1 MRLENVFGADSDPLE
16 GVGDTAPGREASP
29 DDAEASVATGA
40 EPPKIV
46 SNTESTTLEED
57 CLGVAFGAAAGLG
70 GWARDDAVADTD
82 AGSETPDLRLAAS
95 TAASTIEDVR
105 TGADA
110 AVLDGCLDAAVEDG
124 GRAVVATGPT
134 GAACA
139 VVDAIRV
146 GVRTLVSTA
155 AG

>member
-1 MRLENVFGADSDPLE
+1 V
-16 GVGDTAPGREASP
+16 EAE
-29 DDAEASVATGA
+29 DAVASVATGA

-46 SNTESTTLEED
+46 SNTESTTLED
-57 CLGVAFGAAAGLG
+57 DGLGAAFGAAAALEPC
-70 GWARDDAVADTD
+70 ARDAVA
-82 AGSETPDLRLAAS
+82 AGVAVAAAVWEGTLPLRLAAS

-110 AVLDGCLDAAVEDG
+110 AVLDGCLDVAVEGG
-124 GRAVVATGPT
+124 GRAVVTTGPT